1 MRVPARAQISSRWY
15 QSRQERARRE
25 TSKPSTSSPLAP
37 VAAPAPWRLTIHR
50 ASARR
55 ASTPTRGDASN
66 RRSFAAVPWRGD
78 DPVRQEARG
87 RAVLLAL
94 AGRRRGPPERR
105 PARDAVGGL
114 AVAPVAAPR
123 DPSPEHGL
131 VNRGAGLLVRH
142 AVEQQHVAGAG

>member
-78 DPVRQEARG
+78 DPVRQEAGGGAVQLAVAGGGRG
-87 RAVLLAL
+87 AADQRS
-94 AGRRRGPPERR
+94 
-105 PARDAVGGL
+105 ARDAARGL
-114 AVAPVAAPR
+114 
-123 DPSPEHGL
+123 
-131 VNRGAGLLVRH
+131 
-142 AVEQQHVAGAG
+142 